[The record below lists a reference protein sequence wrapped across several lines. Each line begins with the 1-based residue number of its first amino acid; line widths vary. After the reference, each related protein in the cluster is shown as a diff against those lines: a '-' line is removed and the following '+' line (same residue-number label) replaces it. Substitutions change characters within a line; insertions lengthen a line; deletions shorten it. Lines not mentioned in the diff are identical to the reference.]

1 MKIPYLKKKP
11 ELKSYHNVT
20 WEDNYSWIHQKNI
33 LEVLRDKTKLD
44 PEVKNYLDEENSYA
58 NYHLKDTENLQK
70 KLFDEIKGRIKLDD
84 ESLPYKD
91 HTYEYWS
98 KTTAVGNYSIKLRKK
113 IDTDLVEEI
122 WNGDE
127 EKKKLETEYFGVGD
141 LEVSNNDKYLG
152 YSLDIKGSEYYTIF
166 IRDIKTNE
174 IITKEISETS
184 GGITFS
190 LDDKYVFY
198 SKLDQNHR
206 ARKIYRHEIGN
217 FNGQDELIFEEKSE
231 AFTVSIGLSS
241 DEKYYFIN
249 TSDHNTSE
257 QYYFG
262 VDEINIKPKL
272 IIKREKGII
281 YSVSSWDSKFFNHTN
296 KDAEDFKIDVS
307 DSLEKQNWKT
317 FIPPRDEVLIGG
329 CTFLKNWIIRSET
342 SNALDKLFVKN
353 ISSGVEEE
361 LIFSNETVYVP
372 GISLIQKDRDTDNV
386 YLGYSSPKTPSRV
399 YSYNLS
405 TKTKKLVKEQE
416 IPSGHNPEDYI
427 VERVDYKS
435 HDGRLVPLTI
445 TRHKKTKIDG
455 SANLLL
461 YGYGS
466 YGSSM
471 SPNFSSTRLSLI
483 NRDIIWAT
491 AHIRGGMEKGMK
503 WWKEGKLINKKN
515 TFEDYIH
522 AAKYLID
529 NNYSSKGKIIGMGGS
544 AGGLLM
550 GAVVNQAPEL
560 FLGIIMAVPFVDS
573 LTTNLDHSLPLTV
586 GEFDEFGNAKD
597 IKEHFDYIFSYAPYN
612 NIKKMDYPHI
622 LITTSLSANTLAVTP
637 EPHENTIFLLWS
649 KLNGLNFSTIL
660 SLAINVRSS
669 VFINSEK
676 GKQNEFLIDPLLK
689 PFLGSATFPSNLS
702 ILLASIT
709 LNSFSEIFLSIS
721 CLSFT
726 SFLFSL
732 AL

>member
-44 PEVKNYLDEENSYA
+44 PEVKNYLDKENSYA
-58 NYHLKDTENLQK
+58 DYHLKDTENLQK
-70 KLFDEIKGRIKLDD
+70 KLFDEIKARIKLDD

-91 HTYEYWS
+91 HIYEYWS
-98 KTTAVGNYSIKLRKK
+98 KTTAIGNYSIKLRKK

-152 YSLDIKGSEYYTIF
+152 YSLDTKGSEYYTIF

-174 IITKEISETS
+174 IITKEITETS
-184 GGITFS
+184 GSITFS

-217 FNGQDELIFEEKSE
+217 FNSQDELIFEEKSE

-262 VDEINIKPKL
+262 VDEINTKPKL
-272 IIKREKGII
+272 IMKREKGII
-281 YSVSSWDSKFFNHTN
+281 YSVSSWNSKFYNHTN

-361 LIFSNETVYVP
+361 LIFSNENVYVP
-372 GISLIQKDRDTDNV
+372 GISLTQRDRDTDNV

-503 WWKEGKLINKKN
+503 WWKEGKLTNKKN

-622 LITTSLSANTLAVTP
+622 LITTSLSDNRVLFD
-637 EPHENTIFLLWS
+637 EPAKFTAKLREYKTDNNLL
-649 KLNGLNFSTIL
+649 
-660 SLAINVRSS
+660 
-669 VFINSEK
+669 
-676 GKQNEFLIDPLLK
+676 LLK
-689 PFLGSATFPSNLS
+689 TEMNAGHGGKSGRDGA
-702 ILLASIT
+702 IE
-709 LNSFSEIFLSIS
+709 EIAIDYAF
-721 CLSFT
+721 
-726 SFLFSL
+726 
-732 AL
+732 ALKIAEKI